1 MNVVGETTPLA
12 SFEAKWSD
20 STPEFRLG
28 LTFLAAVE
36 RRAHGAFACL
46 AFELEYT
53 AFGIREA
60 EPAAIKLQWWAEEF
74 ARAANREARHPLTQT
89 LAVHPRFS
97 DIPLARWHEV
107 IVGALGQRDA
117 EPAADPAALLDAY
130 GALYRPLCATESIL
144 FPSVDASAMTR
155 VRSLA
160 RSIRETAAL
169 GDTLRDGRLPIP
181 LDLLARH
188 RLARGDLSRES
199 PVQAAALRDW
209 FATLGREYSGTSR
222 AVSGPLGAASARADM
237 WRARRAARAA
247 DPLKSVNQSLTRL
260 PLQTSWAAWR
270 AARRSRP

>member
-1 MNVVGETTPLA
+1 MDAVGETTALA

-20 STPEFRLG
+20 LTPEFRLA
-28 LTFLAAVE
+28 LSFLPSVE

-74 ARAANREARHPLTQT
+74 ARAANREARHPLTQA
-89 LAVHPRFS
+89 LAAHPRFS

-107 IVGALGQRDA
+107 VVGALGQRDA
-117 EPAADPAALLDAY
+117 EPAADLAALLDAY
-130 GALYRPLCATESIL
+130 GAFYRPLCATESIL
-144 FPSVDASAMTR
+144 FASVDAPAMTR

-160 RSIRETAAL
+160 RSMRETAAL

-188 RLARGDLSRES
+188 RLARGDLSRQS
-199 PVQAAALRDW
+199 TVQVAALQDW
-209 FATLGREYSGTSR
+209 FAALDREYR
-222 AVSGPLGAASARADM
+222 AISSARIGPLGSASARADQ
-237 WRARRAARAA
+237 WRARRSARAA
-247 DPLKSVNQSLTRL
+247 DPLMCVNQSLARM
-260 PLQTSWAAWR
+260 PLQTAWAAWR
-270 AARRSRP
+270 AAWRSRP